1 MGRKSVAEQRR
12 KEIIKAF
19 YHCVVREG
27 FAKSSVRKIASE
39 AGVQPSAL
47 HHYFKGRDEMVE
59 ELVIYFTDRIFSA
72 LEKKLAAITD
82 PAQRLSA
89 GIEFIYSPEMI
100 NPEYAGFFLE
110 CCAEARHNHRVR
122 QTIAHLFF
130 RFRKAIVAHLDES
143 PEFEALSL
151 EKKNL
156 VAAMIVAIHE
166 GVELQ
171 WFTNPASV
179 DLAEAATATRTL
191 IRALTAQMANT

>member
-1 MGRKSVAEQRR
+1 MGRKSVAQQRR
-12 KEIIKAF
+12 KEIVQAF
-19 YHCVVREG
+19 YQCVVREG
-27 FAKSSVRKIASE
+27 FAKASVRKIASE

-47 HHYFKGRDEMVE
+47 HHYFRGRDEMVE
-59 ELVIYFTDRIFSA
+59 ELVIYFTDRIFFA

-82 PAQRLSA
+82 PALRLSA

-100 NPEYAGFFLE
+100 KAEYAGFFLE
-110 CCAEARHNHRVR
+110 CCAEARHNPRVK
-122 QTIAHLFF
+122 QTIAHLFL
-130 RFRKAIVAHLDES
+130 RFRRAIVAHLDES

-171 WFTNPASV
+171 WFADPASIN
-179 DLAEAATATRTL
+179 LADAVMATRTL
-191 IRALTAQMANT
+191 IRALTATQT